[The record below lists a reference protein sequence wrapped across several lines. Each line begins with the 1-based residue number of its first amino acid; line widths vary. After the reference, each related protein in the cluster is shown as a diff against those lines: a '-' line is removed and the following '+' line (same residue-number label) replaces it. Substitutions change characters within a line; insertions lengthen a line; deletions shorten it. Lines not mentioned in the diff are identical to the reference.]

1 MIESPSFRITVS
13 TLFKLRCQDVPLSP
27 ELNEGD
33 LFASSGPFGAVREQ
47 DIVVASG
54 TDADP
59 ETLILPY
66 SAVPYLLDIGPGEVQ
81 MPLTISPGPA
91 EALPIPSR

>member
-1 MIESPSFRITVS
+1 MMELPSFRITIPTPFGSGCGVV
-13 TLFKLRCQDVPLSP
+13 DLSP

-66 SAVPYLLDIGPGEVQ
+66 SAVPYLLDIGLGEV
-81 MPLTISPGPA
+81 
-91 EALPIPSR
+91 